1 MPQHWIRRFAQGYR
15 TFRENYFEN
24 HRQLFE
30 QLRDGQAPKVM
41 LVGCCD
47 SRVEPA
53 IILDAE
59 PGDLFIARNIAN
71 LIPPYEPDMH
81 HHGTSAA
88 LEFAVKNLGVNH
100 IVVMG
105 HAECGGIRAALMGE
119 VGGESQFIGTWVS
132 MIRQARDAVM
142 KEAGDRPVAEQLR
155 LLEQRSI
162 VQSLKNLDSFPFVV
176 ERVREGSLF
185 VHGWWFDIHT
195 GDLLAYNPET
205 DEFGAL
211 PF

>member
-1 MPQHWIRRFAQGYR
+1 MPQQWIRRFAQGYR
-15 TFRENYFEN
+15 AFRQNYYENN
-24 HRQLFE
+24 RGLFE
-30 QLRDGQAPKVM
+30 QLRDGQNPKVM

-47 SRVEPA
+47 SRVEPS
-53 IILDAE
+53 IILDAQ

-88 LEFAVKNLGVNH
+88 LEFAVKSLGVSH

-119 VGGESQFIGTWVS
+119 VEGESQFIGTWVS
-132 MIRQARDAVM
+132 MIGQARDAVLR
-142 KEAGDRPVAEQLR
+142 EASDRPVAEQQR

-162 VQSLKNLDSFPFVV
+162 VQSLRNLDSFPFVV
-176 ERVREGSLF
+176 DRVREGTLF
-185 VHGWWFDIHT
+185 IHGWWFDIHS
-195 GDLLAYNPET
+195 GDLLAYDAEA
-205 DEFGAL
+205 DAFGPL

>member
-15 TFRENYFEN
+15 TFRQNYFET
-24 HRQLFE
+24 HRGLFE
-30 QLRDGQAPKVM
+30 QLRDGQNPKVM

-47 SRVEPA
+47 SRVEPS
-53 IILDAE
+53 IILDAQ

-88 LEFAVKNLGVNH
+88 LEFAVNNLGVNH

-119 VGGESQFIGTWVS
+119 LAGESQFIGTWVS
-132 MIRQARDAVM
+132 MIGQAREAVL
-142 KEAGDRPVAEQLR
+142 KEAGDRPIAEQQR

-176 ERVREGSLF
+176 ERVEAGTLF
-185 VHGWWFDIHT
+185 VHGWWFDIHS
-195 GDLLAYNPET
+195 GDLLAYDPAT
-205 DEFGAL
+205 GEFGPL

>member
-15 TFRENYFEN
+15 AFRQNYFET
-24 HRQLFE
+24 HRGLFE
-30 QLRDGQAPKVM
+30 QLRDGQNPKVM

-47 SRVEPA
+47 SRVEPS
-53 IILDAE
+53 IILDAQ

-105 HAECGGIRAALMGE
+105 HAECGGIRAALAGE
-119 VGGESQFIGTWVS
+119 LGGESQFIGTWVS
-132 MIRQARDAVM
+132 MIGQARDAVLQ
-142 KEAGDRPVAEQLR
+142 EAGDRPIAEQQR

-176 ERVREGSLF
+176 ERVKDGTLF
-185 VHGWWFDIHT
+185 VHGWWFDIHS
-195 GDLLAYNPET
+195 GDLLAYDPAT
-205 DEFGAL
+205 GKFGPL

>member
-1 MPQHWIRRFAQGYR
+1 MPQQWIRRFAQGYR
-15 TFRENYFEN
+15 AFRQNYFEN
-24 HRQLFE
+24 NRGLFE
-30 QLRDGQAPKVM
+30 QLRDGQNPKVM

-47 SRVEPA
+47 SRVDPS
-53 IILDAE
+53 IILDAQ

-88 LEFAVKNLGVNH
+88 LEFAVKSLGVSH

-105 HAECGGIRAALMGE
+105 HAECGGIRAALTGE
-119 VGGESQFIGTWVS
+119 VEGESQFIGTWVS
-132 MIRQARDAVM
+132 MIGQARDAVLR
-142 KEAGDRPVAEQLR
+142 EASERPVAEQQR

-162 VQSLKNLDSFPFVV
+162 VQSLRNLDSFPFVV
-176 ERVREGSLF
+176 DRVREGTLLI
-185 VHGWWFDIHT
+185 HGWWFDIHS
-195 GDLLAYNPET
+195 GDLLAYDAAT
-205 DEFGAL
+205 DTFGPL

>member
-1 MPQHWIRRFAQGYR
+1 MPQQWIRRFAQGYR
-15 TFRENYFEN
+15 AFRQNYYEKN
-24 HRQLFE
+24 KGLFE
-30 QLRDGQAPKVM
+30 QLRAGQEPKVM
-41 LVGCCD
+41 LVSCCD

-53 IILDAE
+53 IILDAG
-59 PGDLFIARNIAN
+59 PGDLFIVRNIAN

-88 LEFAVKNLGVNH
+88 LEFAVNNLGVNH

-119 VGGESQFIGTWVS
+119 LAGESQFIGTWVS
-132 MIRQARDAVM
+132 MIGQARAAVL
-142 KEAGDRPVAEQLR
+142 KEASDRPVAEQQR

-162 VQSLKNLDSFPFVV
+162 VQSLRNLDSFPFVV
-176 ERVREGSLF
+176 AKVNEGSLF
-185 VHGWWFDIHT
+185 VHGWWFDIHS
-195 GDLLAYNPET
+195 GDLLAYDPAS
-205 DEFGAL
+205 DQFGPL

>member
-15 TFRENYFEN
+15 AFRQNYFEKN
-24 HRQLFE
+24 RQLFQ
-30 QLRDGQAPKVM
+30 QLCDGQEPKVM
-41 LVGCCD
+41 LVSCCD
-47 SRVEPA
+47 SRVDPS
-53 IILDAE
+53 IILGAG
-59 PGDLFIARNIAN
+59 PGDLFVARNIAN

-88 LEFAVKNLGVNH
+88 LEFAVKNLDVSH

-105 HAECGGIRAALMGE
+105 HAECGGIRAALAGE
-119 VGGESQFIGTWVS
+119 LAGESQFIGTWVS
-132 MIRQARDAVM
+132 MIAPIRNMVL
-142 KEAGDRPVAEQLR
+142 KEAGSRPMAEQQR

-176 ERVREGSLF
+176 ERVKAGTLF
-185 VHGWWFDIHT
+185 VHGWWFDIHS
-195 GDLLAYNPET
+195 GDLLAYDAAT
-205 DEFGAL
+205 DSFRPL

>member
-1 MPQHWIRRFAQGYR
+1 MPQQWIRRFAQGYR
-15 TFRENYFEN
+15 AFRENYFEKN
-24 HRQLFE
+24 RQLFE

-53 IILDAE
+53 LILDAG

-88 LEFAVKNLGVNH
+88 LEFAVRNLGVSH

-119 VGGESQFIGTWVS
+119 LAGESQFIGTWVS
-132 MIRQARDAVM
+132 MIAPIRNAVLRDA
-142 KEAGDRPVAEQLR
+142 ADRPIAEQLR

-176 ERVREGSLF
+176 ERVAAGTLF
-185 VHGWWFDIHT
+185 IHGWWFDIHS
-195 GDLLAYNPET
+195 GDLLAYDPAK
-205 DEFGAL
+205 DAFGAL

>member
-1 MPQHWIRRFAQGYR
+1 MPMQWIRRFAQGYR
-15 TFRENYFEN
+15 GFRQNYFEKN
-24 HRQLFE
+24 RQLFQ
-30 QLRDGQAPKVM
+30 QLSDGQSPKVM
-41 LVGCCD
+41 LVSCCD
-47 SRVEPA
+47 SRVEPSL
-53 IILDAE
+53 ILDAG

-105 HAECGGIRAALMGE
+105 HAECGGIRAALAGE
-119 VGGESQFIGTWVS
+119 VSGETQFIGTWVS
-132 MIRQARDAVM
+132 MIAPARDAVL
-142 KEAGDRPVAEQLR
+142 KEAGDRPLAEQLR

-162 VQSLKNLDSFPFVV
+162 VRSLQNLDSFPFVV
-176 ERVREGSLF
+176 ERVQSGELF
-185 VHGWWFDIHT
+185 VHGWWFDIHS
-195 GDLLAYNPET
+195 GDLLAYDPEK
-205 DEFGAL
+205 DAFGPL

>member
-1 MPQHWIRRFAQGYR
+1 MPMHWIRRFAQGYR
-15 TFRENYFEN
+15 GFRQNYFEEN
-24 HRQLFE
+24 RQLFQ
-30 QLRDGQAPKVM
+30 QLSDGQAPKVM

-53 IILDAE
+53 LILDAG
-59 PGDLFIARNIAN
+59 PGDLFIVRNIAN

-88 LEFAVKNLGVNH
+88 LEFAVKNLGVSH

-105 HAECGGIRAALMGE
+105 HAECGGIRAALAGE
-119 VGGESQFIGTWVS
+119 VGGETQFIGTWVS
-132 MIRQARDAVM
+132 MISPIRDAVL
-142 KEAGDRPVAEQLR
+142 KEAGDRPQAEQQR

-162 VQSLKNLDSFPFVV
+162 VRSLQNLDSFPFVV
-176 ERVREGSLF
+176 ERVQSGDLF
-185 VHGWWFDIHT
+185 VHGWYFDIHS
-195 GDLLAYNPET
+195 GDLLAYDPAT
-205 DEFGAL
+205 GAFGAL

>member
-15 TFRENYFEN
+15 SFRQNYFEKN
-24 HRQLFE
+24 RQLFQ
-30 QLRDGQAPKVM
+30 QLRDGQTPKVM
-41 LVGCCD
+41 LVSCCD
-47 SRVEPA
+47 SRVEPSL
-53 IILDAE
+53 ILDAG

-88 LEFAVKNLGVNH
+88 LEFAVKNLGVSH

-105 HAECGGIRAALMGE
+105 HAECGGIAAALAGE
-119 VGGESQFIGTWVS
+119 LAGESQFIGTWVS
-132 MIRQARDAVM
+132 MISPIRNAVL
-142 KEAGDRPVAEQLR
+142 KEAGDRPVAEQQR

-162 VQSLKNLDSFPFVV
+162 VQSLRNLDSFPFVV
-176 ERVREGSLF
+176 ERVQAGSLF
-185 VHGWWFDIHT
+185 IHGWWFDIHS
-195 GDLLAYNPET
+195 GDLLAY
-205 DEFGAL
+205 DSASDAFGPL

>member
-1 MPQHWIRRFAQGYR
+1 MPQQWIRRFAQGYR
-15 TFRENYFEN
+15 TFRQNYFEN
-24 HRQLFE
+24 NRSLFE
-30 QLRDGQAPKVM
+30 QLRAGQEPKVM

-47 SRVEPA
+47 SRVEPS
-53 IILDAE
+53 IILDAQ

-88 LEFAVKNLGVNH
+88 LEFAVKSLGVNH

-119 VGGESQFIGTWVS
+119 LAGESQFIGTWVS
-132 MIRQARDAVM
+132 MIGQARAAVL
-142 KEAGDRPVAEQLR
+142 KEAGDRPIAEQQR

-162 VQSLKNLDSFPFVV
+162 VQSLRNLDSFPFVV
-176 ERVREGSLF
+176 DRVRDGALF
-185 VHGWWFDIHT
+185 VHGWWFDIHS
-195 GDLLAYNPET
+195 GDLLAYDPAT
-205 DEFGAL
+205 DSFGQL

>member
-1 MPQHWIRRFAQGYR
+1 MPLHLIRRFAQGYR
-15 TFRENYFEN
+15 TFRQNYFVE

-30 QLRDGQAPKVM
+30 QLRDGQSPKAM
-41 LVGCCD
+41 LISCCD

-53 IILDAE
+53 LILDAG
-59 PGDLFIARNIAN
+59 PGDLFVARNIAN
-71 LIPPYEPDMH
+71 LIPPYEPDSH

-119 VGGESQFIGTWVS
+119 LAGESEFIGTWVS
-132 MIRQARDAVM
+132 MIAPIRDAVM
-142 KEAGDRPVAEQLR
+142 KEAGSRPQAEQQR
-155 LLEQRSI
+155 LLEHRSI
-162 VQSLKNLDSFPFVV
+162 VSSLRNLDTFPFIV
-176 ERVREGSLF
+176 ERVKEGTLF
-185 VHGWWFDIHT
+185 LHGWWFDIHT
-195 GDLLAYNPET
+195 GDLLAYDPAT
-205 DEFGAL
+205 DAFGPL

>member
-1 MPQHWIRRFAQGYR
+1 MPQQWIRRFAQGYR
-15 TFRENYFEN
+15 AFRQNYFEN
-24 HRQLFE
+24 NRGLFE
-30 QLRDGQAPKVM
+30 QLRDGQNPKVM

-47 SRVEPA
+47 SRGDPS
-53 IILDAE
+53 IILDAQ

-88 LEFAVKNLGVNH
+88 LEFAVKSLGVSH

-105 HAECGGIRAALMGE
+105 HAECGGIRAALTGE
-119 VGGESQFIGTWVS
+119 VEGESQFIGTWVS
-132 MIRQARDAVM
+132 MIGQARDAVLR
-142 KEAGDRPVAEQLR
+142 EASERPVAEQQR

-162 VQSLKNLDSFPFVV
+162 VQSLRNLDSFPFVV
-176 ERVREGSLF
+176 DRVRDGTLLI
-185 VHGWWFDIHT
+185 HGWWFDIHS
-195 GDLLAYNPET
+195 GDLLAYDAAT
-205 DEFGAL
+205 DTFGPL

>member
-1 MPQHWIRRFAQGYR
+1 MPQQWIRRFAQGYR
-15 TFRENYFEN
+15 AFRQNYFEN
-24 HRQLFE
+24 NRGLFE
-30 QLRDGQAPKVM
+30 QLRDGQNPKVM

-47 SRVEPA
+47 SRVDPS
-53 IILDAE
+53 IILDAQ

-88 LEFAVKNLGVNH
+88 LEFAVKSLGVSH

-105 HAECGGIRAALMGE
+105 HAECGGIRAALTGE
-119 VGGESQFIGTWVS
+119 VEGESQFIGTWVS
-132 MIRQARDAVM
+132 MIGQARDAVLR
-142 KEAGDRPVAEQLR
+142 EASERPVAEQQR

-162 VQSLKNLDSFPFVV
+162 VQSLRNLDSFPFVV
-176 ERVREGSLF
+176 DRVRDGTLLI
-185 VHGWWFDIHT
+185 HGWWFDIHS
-195 GDLLAYNPET
+195 GDLLAYDAAT
-205 DEFGAL
+205 DTFGPL